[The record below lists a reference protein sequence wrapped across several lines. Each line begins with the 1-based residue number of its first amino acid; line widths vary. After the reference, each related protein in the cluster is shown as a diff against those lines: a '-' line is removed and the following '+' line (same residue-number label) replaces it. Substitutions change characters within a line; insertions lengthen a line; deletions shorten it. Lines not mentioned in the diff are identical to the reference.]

1 MVAGYSLAERGEDPV
16 ASILAEL
23 GVAPLRVPP
32 GQNAAELVL
41 LEHARRLHAHGGC
54 REFLVSSGDLRRQFS
69 NSDPATK
76 SLVKR
81 LLRWIGKT
89 DQVRTDP
96 KFGSTASI
104 ARQSRHT

>member
-1 MVAGYSLAERGEDPV
+1 LVHHVVAGYSLAERDEDPV

-54 REFLVSSGDLRRQFS
+54 REFLVSSRDLRRQFS

-81 LLRWIGKT
+81 LLR
-89 DQVRTDP
+89 
-96 KFGSTASI
+96 
-104 ARQSRHT
+104 